1 MSLCPALKYEDPH
14 VYNALGICDHCGL
27 DTRWA
32 PKPISEHDPH
42 GTDPHTPGAKL
53 DAGKILADLVIGDFA
68 YALEE
73 VAKVGTHGAQK
84 YTEHGWISVPE
95 GIKRY
100 SNAAKRHYL
109 KRKQGETHDPDSGLP
124 HLAHEAWNVLAVLEL
139 MVRENHANQN
149 TELD

>member
-1 MSLCPALKYEDPH
+1 MSL
-14 VYNALGICDHCGL
+14 
-27 DTRWA
+27 
-32 PKPISEHDPH
+32 PKPHTYIDYRVYCPDMVKHLVDSQGRCIRCGYIPPQESEETDPH

-68 YALEE
+68 HALEE
-73 VAKVGTHGAQK
+73 VTKVGTHGAQK

-139 MVRENHANQN
+139 MLRESKS
-149 TELD
+149 